1 MQISTFRK
9 AIGAAVAA
17 FAAAVVASSQKGGLT
32 SADWVFALVAAVI
45 AGGAV
50 YLVPNA
56 PAVPAPATPAP
67 PAAA

>member
-9 AIGAAVAA
+9 AIGAAAAA
-17 FAAAVVASSQKGGLT
+17 FTAAVIASSQKGSLHE
-32 SADWVFALVAAVI
+32 ADWIFAVVAAVI

-56 PAVPAPATPAP
+56 PAAPAPAKPAP
-67 PAAA
+67 PAA